1 MKECLTY
8 QIKSGA
14 LIRLFRKIAVQ
25 CLSGFALLPFVSCS
39 QVKAP
44 RNPNIV
50 LILIDDMGWGDI
62 GYNSNDIRSPNLDKL
77 AENGVRFTHHYVN
90 PECTPTRVSLLTGMF
105 PNRFGLHCSS
115 ASNDQA
121 FPFETL
127 TMASALKGMGYQTAI
142 SGKWHLGS
150 LPEWGPM
157 KYGFDHS
164 YGGLA
169 GAVGMYDHRY
179 RLNRE
184 PFTRTWIRDDEY
196 FDEEGHAYDLV
207 TDHAV
212 DLLENTF
219 TRDKPFF
226 LYLPYNGV
234 HTPLVESDEWLEAN
248 NHIENPSRRLFAA
261 AVSHLDYQIGRIIE
275 TLNHTGQRDKTLI
288 IVMSDNGGFPN
299 YTGGQ
304 YPAPDPA
311 LTNFSSNGPLRGS
324 KGTPYEGGIRVPAFI
339 NWPGT
344 LKPGAVDAVIHAV
357 DWTPT
362 ICSLVGYKPD
372 RDLHWDGQNIW
383 PVIEGDLKD
392 FNEPR
397 LLYWNYWD
405 IRIALR
411 FGDWKVI
418 SPTENAPFE
427 LYNLATDPYEQTD
440 LAGSEPEQLD
450 LLLSKLGETR
460 RLDRKGRAPWVR

>member
-1 MKECLTY
+1 MIKFLTGK
-8 QIKSGA
+8 IKSFA
-14 LIRLFRKIAVQ
+14 WHRLFKKVALR
-25 CLSGFALLPFVSCS
+25 CLPGVALLPVVSCT
-39 QVKAP
+39 QEKAP

-62 GYNSNDIRSPNLDKL
+62 GYNSTDIRSPNLDKL
-77 AENGVRFTHHYVN
+77 AETGIRFTHHYVN

-121 FPFETL
+121 VPFGTL
-127 TMASALKGMGYQTAI
+127 TMASALKSQGYQTAI

-164 YGGLA
+164 YGCLA

-179 RLNRE
+179 RLDRE
-184 PFTRTWIRDDEY
+184 PYTRTWIKDDQY

-207 TDHAV
+207 TDHAI
-212 DLLENTF
+212 DMLENTF
-219 TRDKPFF
+219 TGDKPFF

-234 HTPLVESDEWLEAN
+234 HAPIVESAEWLDFN
-248 NHIENPSRRLFAA
+248 KHIENPSRRLFAA
-261 AVSHLDYQIGRIIE
+261 AVSHLDYQIGRVIE
-275 TLNHTGQRDKTLI
+275 ALNKSGQRENTLI

-299 YTGGQ
+299 YSGGQ
-304 YPAPDPA
+304 YPAPDPP
-311 LTNFSSNGPLRGS
+311 LHDFSSNGPLRGS
-324 KGTPYEGGIRVPAFI
+324 KGTPYEGGIRVPAFV

-344 LKPGAVDAVIHAV
+344 LKPGSVDAVIHAV
-357 DWTPT
+357 DWLPT
-362 ICSLVGYKPD
+362 ICSLVGYEPD
-372 RDLHWDGQNIW
+372 NAPDWDGQNSW
-383 PVIEGDLKD
+383 SVVKGDLKGV
-392 FNEPR
+392 NEPR

-405 IRIALR
+405 IRVALR
-411 FGDWKVI
+411 FGDWKII

-427 LYNLATDPYEQTD
+427 LYNLATDPYEKND
-440 LAGSEPEQLD
+440 MAKSEPEQLD
-450 LLLSKLGETR
+450 RLLTKLKETR
-460 RLDRKGRAPWVR
+460 ELDRKGKAPWVR

>member
-1 MKECLTY
+1 MNELLTF
-8 QIKSGA
+8 KVKCNT
-14 LIRLFRKIAVQ
+14 LIRLCRKNAIR
-25 CLSGFALLPFVSCS
+25 CISGFALLSILSCS
-39 QVKAP
+39 PDKPA
-44 RNPNIV
+44 RSPNIV

-62 GYNSNDIRSPNLDKL
+62 GYNSEDIRSPNLDSL
-77 AENGVRFTHHYVN
+77 AANGVRFNRHYVN

-121 FPFETL
+121 FPFGTL
-127 TMASALKGMGYQTAI
+127 TLASALKSVGYQTAI

-150 LPEWGPM
+150 LPEWGPR

-164 YGGLA
+164 YGALA

-179 RLNRE
+179 RLDRE
-184 PFTRTWIRDDEY
+184 PFTRTWVKNDEY

-212 DLLENTF
+212 DLLKNTF
-219 TRDKPFF
+219 SGDKPFF

-234 HTPLVESDEWLEAN
+234 HAPLVESAEWLEVN
-248 NHIENPSRRLFAA
+248 NHIDNPSRRLFAA
-261 AVSHLDYQIGRIIE
+261 AVSHLDHQIGRIIE
-275 TLNHTGQRDKTLI
+275 TLNKMEQRENTLI

-299 YTGGQ
+299 YSGGQ

-311 LTNFSSNGPLRGS
+311 LHNFSSNGPLRGA
-324 KGTPYEGGIRVPAFI
+324 KGTPYEGGIRVPAFV

-344 LKPGAVDAVIHAV
+344 LEPGTVDAVIHAV
-357 DWTPT
+357 DWLPT

-372 RDLHWDGQNIW
+372 EDPNWDGLSIW
-383 PVIEGDLKD
+383 PVIKGDRKGL
-392 FNEPR
+392 NEPR
-397 LLYWNYWD
+397 LLYWNYWNV
-405 IRIALR
+405 RIALR
-411 FGDWKVI
+411 YGDWKII
-418 SPTENAPFE
+418 SPTEDAPFE
-427 LYNLATDPYEQTD
+427 LYNLARDPNEQND

-450 LLLSKLGETR
+450 LLLSKLEETR
-460 RLDRKGRAPWVR
+460 ALDRKGRAPWVR